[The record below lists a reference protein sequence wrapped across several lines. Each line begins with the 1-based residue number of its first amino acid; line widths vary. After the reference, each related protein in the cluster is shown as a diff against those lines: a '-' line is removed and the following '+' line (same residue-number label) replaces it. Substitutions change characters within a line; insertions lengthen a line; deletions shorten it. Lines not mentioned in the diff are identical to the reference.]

1 LALKDKVSGVR
12 EQAVLL
18 AGGLS
23 DKYLELVQVLLI
35 AAKDENMRVRFNTAL
50 VLGSLEGP
58 GVINAMAL
66 IAARDGA
73 DQWVR
78 AGVLSGIEKR
88 IPEFLSAFKAQK
100 NADPIAFSLVMQDLG
115 RLLGNGGSVADSRIF
130 MKDVL
135 NAPSGMDWRVSS
147 LLGLA
152 EGASGRAKDFS
163 SSSKGFIYALQGE
176 QASDL
181 QLDNFIS
188 ATSKIA
194 ENPAVAS
201 AERVRA
207 IALLGFTDFDR
218 ANKTLQKLLD
228 PGNPPEL
235 LLGVVSSIS
244 RLNDARGAAM
254 LTAKQSWSAY
264 TPRLKSAVTSALVSK
279 TIFIK
284 ELFIAIEKGDIKGA
298 EISSADRTR
307 LLSSKDVQVSDQ
319 AKLLFNELEG
329 GDRMKVYQDYKL
341 SLSASADGSL
351 GKAAFQKSCSA
362 CHTYQ
367 KEGGKVGPDLT
378 GVKNQPAE
386 ALLLHILVPNYEV
399 LPAYQSVSVTTKDGR
414 SMSGWLVSETENS
427 LTLRTTFGTDE
438 AVLRK
443 NIATLGNSGLS
454 LMPDGLEQNITKDEM
469 AKLIAYL
476 KGGS

>member
-1 LALKDKVSGVR
+1 LDWESGKTDGRIYRIVRKDFKDNLVEISSRLSSKSSKEKILASLASSEEWERATAHRLLLEKNDASTTLVNGLGKIASEGVFPESRARALWLLHSLNSLNLGIVKMALKDQVSGVR

-23 DKYLELVQVLLI
+23 DQYPELVQMLTI
-35 AAKDENMRVRFNTAL
+35 SAKDEAMRVRFNTAL

-58 GVINAMAL
+58 GVINAMAV

-88 IPEFLSAFKAQK
+88 VPEFLAAFKAQK

-115 RLLGNGGSVADSRIF
+115 RLLGNGGSVAESRIF

-135 NAPSGMDWRVSS
+135 DASSGMDWRVSS

-176 QASDL
+176 QVSDI

-194 ENPAVAS
+194 ENPALSS
-201 AERVRA
+201 AARVRA
-207 IALLGFTDFDR
+207 TALLGFTNFDR
-218 ANKTLQKLLD
+218 ASKTLQKLLD
-228 PGNPPEL
+228 PRNPPEL

-244 RLNDARGAAM
+244 RLNDASGAAM

-284 ELFIAIEKGDIKGA
+284 ELFRAIEKGDIKEA

-319 AKLLFNELEG
+319 AKLLFKELEG
-329 GDRMKVYQDYKL
+329 GDRMKIYQGYKL

-351 GKAAFQKSCSA
+351 GKAVFQKSCSA
-362 CHTYQ
+362 
-367 KEGGKVGPDLT
+367 
-378 GVKNQPAE
+378 
-386 ALLLHILVPNYEV
+386 
-399 LPAYQSVSVTTKDGR
+399 
-414 SMSGWLVSETENS
+414 
-427 LTLRTTFGTDE
+427 
-438 AVLRK
+438 
-443 NIATLGNSGLS
+443 
-454 LMPDGLEQNITKDEM
+454 
-469 AKLIAYL
+469 
-476 KGGS
+476 